1 MSLSKEQIVLEYVKC
16 MRDTPYALSTYLQT
30 YDNTVSKY
38 VPLELFPDQI
48 TLLQDYEDY
57 NENIALKWDM
67 ENAWNEF
74 KYLFLRYPFQIIWQ
88 FI

>member
-16 MRDTPYALSTYLQT
+16 VKDTPYALSTYLQT

-48 TLLQDYEDY
+48 TLLEDYENY
-57 NENIALKWDM
+57 LKKWYDH
-67 ENAWNEF
+67 NLV
-74 KYLFLRYPFQIIWQ
+74 KKKFLPDQDSET
-88 FI
+88 